1 MGSSLD
7 GITLL
12 VNLASGLQGAA
23 TGLAFTLGIFLAV
36 VGAVGYLA
44 RQSWL
49 ARKSP
54 GQAAS
59 GGSVVAM
66 ILLCGGLAGLEQLID
81 AAGKQLGW
89 QVSFDAISY
98 VSVGTFGQG
107 AVAANALLTLL
118 RMVGVWFCLT
128 GVMLWRRS
136 RKDGHTGLSAGND
149 VSSGTVKFIIG
160 VMMVCSP
167 YLLDAIEKSLGMS

>member
-1 MGSSLD
+1 MGGSLD
-7 GITLL
+7 GITMLA
-12 VNLASGLQGAA
+12 NLAAGLNGVAIN
-23 TGLAFTLGIFLAV
+23 LAFTLGALFAV
-36 VGAVGYLA
+36 VGAGGYLA

-49 ARKSP
+49 ARNVP

-66 ILLCGGLAGLEQLID
+66 ILLCGGLVGLDQLIG
-81 AAGKQLGW
+81 AAGRQLGW

-98 VSVGTFGQG
+98 VSEGTFGQG

-128 GVMLWRRS
+128 GVMLWKRS

-149 VSSGTVKFIIG
+149 VNSGTVKFTIG

-167 YLLDAIEKSLGMS
+167 YLLDAIQASLGIH

>member
-7 GITLL
+7 GISMLAS
-12 VNLASGLQGAA
+12 LASGLQGAA
-23 TGLAFTLGIFLAV
+23 INLAFTLGTLFAV
-36 VGAVGYLA
+36 VGAGGYLA

-49 ARKSP
+49 NRKAP

-59 GGSVVAM
+59 GGNVVAW
-66 ILLCGGLAGLEQLID
+66 ILLCGALAGLDQLIS
-81 AAGKQLGW
+81 AGGRQLGW

-98 VSVGTFGQG
+98 VSEGTFGQG
-107 AVAANALLTLL
+107 AVAANALLSLL
-118 RMVGVWFCLT
+118 RMGGVWFCFS

-149 VSSGTVKFIIG
+149 VNSGTVKFVIG
-160 VMMVCSP
+160 IMMVCSP
-167 YLLDAIEKSLGMS
+167 YLLDAIQKSLGLR

>member
-1 MGSSLD
+1 MGGSLD
-7 GITLL
+7 GITMMA
-12 VNLASGLQGAA
+12 NLASGLQGAFIH
-23 TGLAFTLGIFLAV
+23 LAFTLGILFAV
-36 VGAVGYLA
+36 TGAGGYLA

-49 ARKSP
+49 ARKAP

-59 GGSVVAM
+59 GGNMVAW
-66 ILLCGGLAGLEQLID
+66 ILLCGGLAGLDQLIG
-81 AAGKQLGW
+81 AAGRQLGW

-107 AVAANALLTLL
+107 AVAANAMLTLL

-136 RKDGHTGLSAGND
+136 QKDGHTGLSAGND
-149 VSSGTVKFIIG
+149 VNSGTVKFIIG

-167 YLLDAIEKSLGMS
+167 YLLDAIQASLGIH